1 MINMNRYMRI
11 FLAGILGLAIFMLL
25 MGGWLFWADVLFTSG
40 TIAPFLKPLSPVVAI
55 LAMILAVKTVIR
67 ESHK

>member
-1 MINMNRYMRI
+1 MNKYVRI

-25 MGGWLFWADVLFTSG
+25 LGGWLFWADVLFTSG
-40 TIAPFLKPLSPVVAI
+40 RMAEYLKPLSPVVAL
-55 LAMILAVKTVIR
+55 LAMILAVKMVIR

>member
-1 MINMNRYMRI
+1 MNKYIRI

-25 MGGWLFWADVLFTSG
+25 LGGWLFWADVLFTSG
-40 TIAPFLKPLSPVVAI
+40 RMAQYLKPLSPVVAL

>member
-1 MINMNRYMRI
+1 MNKYMRI
-11 FLAGILGLAIFMLL
+11 FLAGTLGLAIFMLL
-25 MGGWLFWADVLFTSG
+25 LGGWLFWTDVLFTSG
-40 TIAPFLKPLSPVVAI
+40 RMAQYLKPLSPVVAL

>member
-1 MINMNRYMRI
+1 MNKYIRI
-11 FLAGILGLAIFMLL
+11 FLAAILGLAVFMLL
-25 MGGWLFWADVLFTSG
+25 MGGWLFWVDILFTSG
-40 TIAPFLKPLSPVVAI
+40 RITPYLKPLSPAVAL